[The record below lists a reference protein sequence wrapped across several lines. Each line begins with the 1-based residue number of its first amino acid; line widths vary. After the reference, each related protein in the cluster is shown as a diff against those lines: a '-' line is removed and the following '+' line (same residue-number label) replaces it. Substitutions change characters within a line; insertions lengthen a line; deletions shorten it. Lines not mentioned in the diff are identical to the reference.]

1 MRPRFPLVLTVMMV
15 VLGAGTMTV
24 AASAFG
30 EEHNK
35 LEMAAAAKVTI
46 DEAIKTASEKL
57 AGKIIGAELEDKHH
71 TLVWEVEIVTPET
84 KVMEVH
90 IDAKTGAVI
99 DIEEEKTKSGRLKR
113 PRS

>member
-1 MRPRFPLVLTVMMV
+1 MRPRFPLALTVMMV

-57 AGKIIGAELEDKHH
+57 AGKIIGAFCVEGRHGLAC
-71 TLVWEVEIVTPET
+71 EVIATIILPWVKKKKLCRVVTACSWCAY
-84 KVMEVH
+84 
-90 IDAKTGAVI
+90 DRVI
-99 DIEEEKTKSGRLKR
+99 AI
-113 PRS
+113 